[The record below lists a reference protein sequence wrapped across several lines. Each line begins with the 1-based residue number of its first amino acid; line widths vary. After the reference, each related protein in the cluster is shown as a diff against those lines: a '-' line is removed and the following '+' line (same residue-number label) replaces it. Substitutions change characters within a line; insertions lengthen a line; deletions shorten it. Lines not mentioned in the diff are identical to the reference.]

1 MTADWFRFFL
11 CEVYLQIIGGKE
23 KLNLFALLKNVSIIL
38 KVIVTASSRVASPD
52 VSGLGE
58 PAYSTRRGLHVGR
71 VQMILGLLYKTKKN
85 HALALKHLIE
95 ARRILSQFGQP
106 AILARVEMALAELGY
121 QPQPDEAA
129 AATTL

>member
-1 MTADWFRFFL
+1 M
-11 CEVYLQIIGGKE
+11 
-23 KLNLFALLKNVSIIL
+23 NVSIIL
-38 KVIVTASSRVASPD
+38 KVIVTASSRV
-52 VSGLGE
+52 
-58 PAYSTRRGLHVGR
+58 PALMFRVLENPHIDPQGLHVGR